1 MAEPVTEIRDETIE
15 YFASPP
21 EFFRK
26 RRSQGSVIPSVLFGA
41 PCYFLVGPKAH
52 EFVHVSGRHLFSSA
66 QAYRRVIESFGHG
79 AIIAQ
84 DGEAWKIQ
92 HDIIT
97 PLFSPASL
105 NRMFDI
111 KKKLYADRMAQWPGE
126 GTVDLLQES
135 IMLAI
140 RGSLRAMFGL
150 DIDPVVNEVR
160 DCLITFGEI
169 AFMTFGMAETEAR
182 VKETHRKLE
191 QILGPQIDAKRRNP
205 GEDGM
210 SYYATKYNPPLS
222 NAEILQH
229 AAGLMFAAHDTTKS
243 MMTWSFYLML
253 HYPEYRARVMQEV
266 AEKVGPELTFT
277 PVSLPNKLPMLD
289 NLIKEAERMY
299 TPLHPNSRVVMEDFE
314 FEGHHIPKGAIV
326 QVDAFAVH
334 YDPAIFYDPERFD
347 PDRFAPPREEHKH
360 SPYALFGV
368 GGGERVCMGKPVARQ
383 DIKTALILALQNYE
397 LELVDQG
404 ELEIAWGP
412 MTQPKNGLK
421 VFVRPKESEGQRGT
435 GA

>member
-1 MAEPVTEIRDETIE
+1 MVEPIAEMKDETRE
-15 YFASPP
+15 YFASPL

-26 RRSQGSVIPSVLFGA
+26 RRAQGGVIRSVLFGA

-84 DGEAWKIQ
+84 DGKDWQIQ

-105 NRMFDI
+105 KRMFDI
-111 KKKLYADRMAQWPGE
+111 KQELYAARMAQWPGE
-126 GTVDLLQES
+126 GTVDLLHES
-135 IMLAI
+135 IMLTI

-150 DIDPVVNEVR
+150 DIDPIVNEVR
-160 DCLITFGEI
+160 DCLITLGEI
-169 AFMTFGMAETEAR
+169 AFLTFGATDTAAR
-182 VKETHRKLE
+182 VQETHRQLE
-191 QILGPQIDAKRRNP
+191 AILGPQIDAKRKNP

-210 SYYATKYNPPLS
+210 SFYATKYDPPLS
-222 NAEILQH
+222 NVEILQH

-253 HYPEYRARVMQEV
+253 KYPEYRARVMQEV
-266 AEKVGPELTFT
+266 AEKVGSALTFT
-277 PVSLPNKLPMLD
+277 PVSLPNKLPVLD

-299 TPLHPNSRVVMEDFE
+299 TPLHPNSRVATEDFE
-314 FEGHHIPKGAIV
+314 FEGHHIPAGAIV
-326 QVDAFAVH
+326 QVDAFATH
-334 YDPAIFYDPERFD
+334 YDPAIFREPERFD

-360 SPYALFGV
+360 SPYALLGF

-383 DIKTALILALQNYE
+383 DIKTALILAFQHYE
-397 LELVDQG
+397 LEFVDKG
-404 ELEIAWGP
+404 EIEIVWGP
-412 MTQPKNGLK
+412 MTQPKDGLK
-421 VFVRPKESEGQRGT
+421 VSVRPKAS
-435 GA
+435 